1 MAGLA
6 TSLRTARAQLIADA
20 IDAGAGPGLLRLYTA
35 PQPATGAAVGAATL
49 LGTLT
54 HSDPSAAS
62 VTNGVITFDAISDD
76 TSADASGE
84 CVWAR
89 SVDSTGAFV
98 ADWTVGDIG
107 SNEDIEMNNRDIVA
121 TAPIEAVSWT
131 ITEGNA

>member
-6 TSLRTARAQLIADA
+6 TTLRTARAQLIADA
-20 IDAGAGPGLLRLYTA
+20 IDGGAGAGLLRLYTD

-54 HSDPSAAS
+54 HSNPAAAS
-62 VTNGVITFDAISDD
+62 VSAGVITFDTITDD
-76 TSADASGE
+76 SSADASGE
-84 CVWAR
+84 CTWAR

-107 SNEDIEMNNRDIVA
+107 SGADIEMNNRDIVA

-131 ITEGNA
+131 ITEGNP